1 MNKNNLLEKHVKSQ
15 ISNYLK
21 NHDSMN
27 MEIDVG
33 KIFTTNKVFN
43 TKISKTMY
51 NIILNHFLTENKFKY
66 KKNLS
71 HYIYTQNNIRLY
83 VDNNNEKSM
92 LKCMSTKNL
101 SANIISTNQNSFDLK
116 IKFLKR
122 KPISL
127 DLFTSSMDYDTVI
140 LRDTVSLNFGNM
152 YYLNFSE
159 CTDKSSKYYQ
169 IKILMSKTIK
179 TKKINIVKSL
189 FETIKKIIQLQG
201 VDLNEINEMYN
212 IEAVY

>member
-1 MNKNNLLEKHVKSQ
+1 
-15 ISNYLK
+15 
-21 NHDSMN
+21 
-27 MEIDVG
+27 
-33 KIFTTNKVFN
+33 
-43 TKISKTMY
+43 
-51 NIILNHFLTENKFKY
+51 
-66 KKNLS
+66 
-71 HYIYTQNNIRLY
+71 
-83 VDNNNEKSM
+83 
-92 LKCMSTKNL
+92 
-101 SANIISTNQNSFDLK
+101 
-116 IKFLKR
+116 
-122 KPISL
+122 
-127 DLFTSSMDYDTVI
+127 
-140 LRDTVSLNFGNM
+140 M